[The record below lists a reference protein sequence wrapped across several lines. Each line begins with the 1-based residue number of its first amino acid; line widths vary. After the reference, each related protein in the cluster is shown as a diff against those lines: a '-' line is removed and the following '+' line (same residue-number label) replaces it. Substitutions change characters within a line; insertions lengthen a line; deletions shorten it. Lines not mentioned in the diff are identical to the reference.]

1 LIRSQSDRRRFNFA
15 GVAIVIALL
24 GYAYFAQ
31 YVQGYEPCPLCWF
44 QRYAMVLV
52 GAVFLIA
59 GLHAP
64 RGSGARVYAVL
75 GALSALLGAA
85 IAGWHVYIQYTPNP
99 PACSAPFEI
108 LWQNRDSV
116 FAFLERVFLEA
127 GDCADID
134 WSFLWLSMPTW
145 VLLWFLALGGL
156 AVCANWRNLV
166 SDT

>member
-1 LIRSQSDRRRFNFA
+1 LIRTRADRRRFNFA
-15 GVAIVIALL
+15 GVGIVIALL

-44 QRYAMVLV
+44 QRYAMALV

-64 RGSGARVYAVL
+64 RGVGARVYAVL
-75 GALSALLGAA
+75 GVLAALLGAG
-85 IAGWHVYIQYTPNP
+85 ISGWHVYVQYIPNP

-108 LWQNRDSV
+108 LWQSND
-116 FAFLERVFLEA
+116 FFVFLQKVFLQA
-127 GDCADID
+127 GDCANID

-145 VLLWFLALGGL
+145 VLLWFLALAGL
-156 AVCANWRNLV
+156 AVYANWRNLV